1 MKALEGELGGV
12 SANINAQMGSK
23 DELIKQLQDQV
34 TLWRNKYEALAKLYS
49 QLRTE
54 HLDMLSKFKQM
65 QLKANSAQ
73 EAVDRM
79 ERMERDLKAK
89 NLELA
94 DMIRERD
101 RARFDVDRQK
111 ASHKDDMDRIRR
123 ELDFANERAED
134 ASRSK
139 SSEVSSVL
147 GKYNRQ
153 LTELEDSLRVSVF
166 LKFHNTVSNETQAKQ
181 IQIDDLLARL
191 DNSGGDLE
199 RLREEKDQEIMIL
212 QEGMDSTIQQLSEAQ
227 QVYLAYKLISIF
239 C

>member
-1 MKALEGELGGV
+1 MSSMSL
-12 SANINAQMGSK
+12 NINSQMMSK

-54 HLDMLSKFKQM
+54 HLDMLAKFKQL

-73 EAVDRM
+73 EAVDKM
-79 ERMERDLKAK
+79 ERMERDIKAK

-101 RARFDVDRQK
+101 RARFDLDRQK
-111 ASHKDDMDRIRR
+111 GSHKDDIDRLKR
-123 ELDFANERAED
+123 EINFANERAED
-134 ASRSK
+134 ATRSR

-153 LTELEDSLRVSVF
+153 LNELEESLRVRRSDV
-166 LKFHNTVSNETQAKQ
+166 
-181 IQIDDLLARL
+181 LLLFSR
-191 DNSGGDLE
+191 S
-199 RLREEKDQEIMIL
+199 RFIL
-212 QEGMDSTIQQLSEAQ
+212 
-227 QVYLAYKLISIF
+227 
-239 C
+239 